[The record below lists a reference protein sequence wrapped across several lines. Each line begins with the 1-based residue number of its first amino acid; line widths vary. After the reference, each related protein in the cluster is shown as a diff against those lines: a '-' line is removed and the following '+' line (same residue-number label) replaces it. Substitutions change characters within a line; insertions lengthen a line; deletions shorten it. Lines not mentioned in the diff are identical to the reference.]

1 MLMDKHRIY
10 VQDINY
16 PTVPRGEE
24 KLRIAPTP
32 FHGPLMQEQFV
43 NAVVDVWHELD
54 LSFTKVENNCS
65 YYQQDSE
72 PAFVENMAY

>member
-1 MLMDKHRIY
+1 MLMDKHSIY

-32 FHGPLMQEQFV
+32 FHVPLMQEQFV

-65 YYQQDSE
+65 YYQQDAE
-72 PAFVENMAY
+72 PALVESIMN